1 LIIPG
6 GVAFDLPAAD
16 RAPFLA
22 RLRAADTDLRHIAD
36 VVFQTPAVVSRFEGT
51 GVLTAA
57 MAATL
62 GLVGVVARAS
72 GCPRDVRHDHPAGIF
87 RRTSIEPAAASS
99 GGVMARAQIRRRE
112 AEHSIAFVGDQVGA
126 LADGPRRV
134 ALADARP
141 CALVVTLVESW
152 RGEIVHVASTDEEGH
167 LAAYKVVDPSFHNWL
182 GLAIAMRGGQIS
194 DFPLCN
200 KSFNLSYAGHDL

>member
-1 LIIPG
+1 
-6 GVAFDLPAAD
+6 
-16 RAPFLA
+16 
-22 RLRAADTDLRHIAD
+22 
-36 VVFQTPAVVSRFEGT
+36 VVSRFEGT
-51 GVLTAA
+51 GVMTAA

-62 GLVGVVARAS
+62 GLVGMVARAS
-72 GCPRDVRHDHPAGIF
+72 GCVCDVRRDHPAGIF

-112 AEHSIAFVGDQVGA
+112 AEHSIAFVSDQVEA
-126 LADGPRRV
+126 LTDGPRHI
-134 ALADARP
+134 ALPDARP
-141 CALVVTLVESW
+141 QGLAVALVEGW
-152 RGEIVHVASTDEEGH
+152 RGEIVHIASTDEKGH